1 MSARDDTLLMEILR
15 RVQSNTRCLL
25 STLSHRQAALTL
37 RAALLG
43 FNSLVLLSIW
53 FRGIY
58 IGTYTIQLYNTTAV
72 RSVNTG

>member
-43 FNSLVLLSIW
+43 FNSLVLLSMVPW
-53 FRGIY
+53 YLY
-58 IGTYTIQLYNTTAV
+58 IHDTAV
-72 RSVNTG
+72 QYDSCTFG